1 MLREVVLSSKI
12 MNSFYFLPYSFSFLF
27 CFYLGSLFYH
37 EKNTYDLKIS
47 SNSPK
52 INNTN
57 LIPQIFEYLFSNIL
71 LYAFRI
77 QYTLG
82 MKFIL
87 ST

>member
-1 MLREVVLSSKI
+1 

-27 CFYLGSLFYH
+27 CFYLGSLLFYQ
-37 EKNTYDLKIS
+37 EKNIYDLKIS

-57 LIPQIFEYLFSNIL
+57 LIPQILEYLFSNIL
-71 LYAFRI
+71 LDAFRI
-77 QYTLG
+77 QYAMV

-87 ST
+87 FT